1 MALLEEKHGAI
12 ETFSQ
17 LLLKADQWSS
27 KIEELHKNMVSVK
40 DPETIERPEWIANIE
55 SMVAEQESSLQ
66 MLGKKS
72 TEVCNQV
79 HILDCQIM

>member
-17 LLLKADQWSS
+17 LLLKADQWSA

-40 DPETIERPEWIANIE
+40 DPEAIERPEWIANIE
-55 SMVAEQESSLQ
+55 FMVAEQESSLQ

-79 HILDCQIM
+79 LNLDCQIM